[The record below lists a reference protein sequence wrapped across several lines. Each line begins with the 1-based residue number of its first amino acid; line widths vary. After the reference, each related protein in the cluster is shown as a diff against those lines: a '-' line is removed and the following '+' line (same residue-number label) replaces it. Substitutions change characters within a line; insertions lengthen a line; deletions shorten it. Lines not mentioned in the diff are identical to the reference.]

1 VEVLGYAAL
10 AVLALVV
17 IVALVFV
24 ALAIPDMSR
33 YRRLR
38 KM

>member
-1 VEVLGYAAL
+1 MEIVGYAAL
-10 AVLALVV
+10 GVLALVIV
-17 IVALVFV
+17 VALIFFV
-24 ALAIPDMSR
+24 LAIPDMSR

>member
-1 VEVLGYAAL
+1 VEVVGYAAL
-10 AVLALVV
+10 AVLALLV
-17 IVALVFV
+17 IVAIVFFV
-24 ALAIPDMSR
+24 LAIPDMSR

>member
-1 VEVLGYAAL
+1 MEIVGYAAL
-10 AVLALVV
+10 GVLTLIIV
-17 IVALVFV
+17 VALVFFV
-24 ALAIPDMSR
+24 LAIPDMSR

>member
-1 VEVLGYAAL
+1 MEVVGYAAL

-17 IVALVFV
+17 IVALVFFV
-24 ALAIPDMSR
+24 LAIPDMSR

>member
-1 VEVLGYAAL
+1 MEVVGYAAL
-10 AVLALVV
+10 AVLALLV
-17 IVALVFV
+17 IVAIVFFV
-24 ALAIPDMSR
+24 LAIPDMSR

>member
-1 VEVLGYAAL
+1 MEVVGYAAL
-10 AVLALVV
+10 AVVALVV
-17 IVALVFV
+17 IVALIFFV
-24 ALAIPDMSR
+24 LAIPDMSR

>member
-1 VEVLGYAAL
+1 METLGVVSVLVLGAGVVAGAVL
-10 AVLALVV
+10 AVLA
-17 IVALVFV
+17 
-24 ALAIPDMSR
+24 IPDFNR

>member
-1 VEVLGYAAL
+1 VEVVGYAAL

-17 IVALVFV
+17 IVALVFFV
-24 ALAIPDMSR
+24 LAIPDMSR